1 MDYQNN
7 TTILV
12 YKRRAT
18 VNLMQKREMSKAMRA
33 VESRYLNIGQHLHV
47 YMLNLCRHTVDE
59 NIGSIPRKHEIC
71 FELFRQSDLCSKIH
85 TYLSL
90 KIYFLQKY
98 IKFNTQLYIN
108 TNINMYV

>member
-33 VESRYLNIGQHLHV
+33 VESRYLNIGQHLH
-47 YMLNLCRHTVDE
+47 MLPSRGVQFFGHSFIMRPREGSQESHTSNAAKLLRSQKQFGAE
-59 NIGSIPRKHEIC
+59 NFRNTIATTYALLRKNRDKRKNH
-71 FELFRQSDLCSKIH
+71 
-85 TYLSL
+85 
-90 KIYFLQKY
+90 
-98 IKFNTQLYIN
+98 
-108 TNINMYV
+108 